1 MIEFT
6 EEAKDR
12 VLAFIDQEDEQE
24 LAVRVAVKNSSPF
37 APEYDLLLIEPDEVR
52 EEDETFDQG
61 GFTLYADPHSADF
74 LDGAT
79 VDWVSQLQ
87 QSGFR
92 IENPNVSD
100 PDSGAPEGELAER
113 VQQVLDEQINPSVAR
128 HGGQVSLVDVRDRV
142 VYLRMGGGC
151 QGCGLAGV
159 TLTQGIRSALRD
171 AVPEIEGVEDVTDHS
186 AGENPYYDP
195 AEVGARGT

>member
-12 VLAFIDQEDEQE
+12 VLAFIDQEDESE

-52 EEDETFDQG
+52 DEDEVFDQG
-61 GFTLYADPHSADF
+61 GFHLYADPHSADF

-79 VDWVSQLQ
+79 IDWVSQLQ

-100 PDSGAPEGELAER
+100 PSSGAPEGELAER
-113 VQQVLDEQINPSVAR
+113 VQQVLDEEINPSVAR
-128 HGGQVSLVDVRDRV
+128 HGGQVSLVDIRDQV

-159 TLTQGIRSALRD
+159 TLTQGIRRALRD

-186 AGENPYYDP
+186 AGDNPYYDP